1 MAKTKREK
9 KKEAEEKKVAEEEE
23 ERALATAS
31 SEENLPA
38 HILEDEEY
46 GAERAGLENMDASDL
61 IIPRLVIMQGLSPAV
76 TAGDRMVGQIVNSV
90 TGEVVLD
97 RDEEAHFIPV
107 YHYKEWIQWGDRD
120 ANEGIIDRTMDPDS
134 ALAQQGM
141 SGTRDEEGD
150 RIVTEYHNF
159 VVLIPSVSLEFA
171 FIIGCCRTNHSK
183 GRALLALARFRGER
197 PIFAGKY
204 ALTAETAENK
214 AGQKYF
220 VYGFENAGW
229 ADSNEYATAR
239 ELYEGVREAYT
250 NRKIQAHHGEGEA
263 DGTESTEKAF

>member
-9 KKEAEEKKVAEEEE
+9 KKAAEAKEKADKE
-23 ERALATAS
+23 ERALTEAS

-38 HILEDEEY
+38 HIREDEEY
-46 GAERAGLENMDASDL
+46 GSELAGLENMDASDL
-61 IIPRLVIMQGLSPAV
+61 IIPRLVIMQGLSPQV
-76 TAGDRMVGQIVNSV
+76 IEGDRSVGEIVNSV
-90 TGEVVLD
+90 TGEVVLG

-120 ANEGIIDRTMDPDS
+120 SNEGIIDRTMDPDS

-141 SGTRDEEGD
+141 SGAKGD
-150 RIVTEYHNF
+150 DGKRIVTEYHNF
-159 VVLIPSVSLEFA
+159 VVLIPSVSMEFA

-204 ALTAETAENK
+204 TLSAEKAENK

-229 ADSNEYATAR
+229 ADADEYGVAR
-239 ELYEGVREAYT
+239 DLYEGVKVAYT
-250 NRKIQAHHGEGEA
+250 NRKIQAHHEEA
-263 DGTESTEKAF
+263 EATGTESNEKDF